1 MIQTTVL
8 ETGYNIGLDT
18 GFEGSLVL
26 YNIRTSE
33 IIKEVLWM
41 KCVEC
46 HKILTN
52 NDCYGHDCEVF

>member
-33 IIKEVLWM
+33 IIKEVL
-41 KCVEC
+41 
-46 HKILTN
+46 
-52 NDCYGHDCEVF
+52 